1 MEKLA
6 KCGVPL
12 RKAIAMGKAEKAYG
26 GSKKSAPKTKAMLKT
41 KSSKG
46 GY

>member
-1 MEKLA
+1 MDKLA

-12 RKAIAMGKAEKAYG
+12 RKAIAMGKAESGGKKA
-26 GSKKSAPKTKAMLKT
+26 APKGNSPKATSKP
-41 KSSKG
+41 KSGKS

>member
-1 MEKLA
+1 MDKLA

-12 RKAIAMGKAEKAYG
+12 RKAIAMGKADKAYG
-26 GSKKSAPKTKAMLKT
+26 GGKKSAPKPKAMPKP